1 MNISS
6 VKIKVEQLSINPML
20 NIWVNLEFE
29 YSKEIPLSLSGKLC
43 HNSGHILSVLQEYQ
57 LNTESKY
64 GLTFKNLLKEES
76 SERSMDRH
84 SVQLSAV
91 LTPLALESIERER
104 EKHTEKKVEF
114 YIEFTFKTI
123 ILPRELT
130 GIDNIDSFGLNIEK
144 KAERISIEQSDWVN
158 NYSPKLG
165 IGNFLLLELNLTD
178 YKNVSDFWKE
188 LIEPLKNSVLEM
200 EKCIRMGEWK
210 KTIECARPFFEGL
223 NFKRDTSFK
232 EALIKILK
240 KEQHNEEGIRDLQN
254 AIQSLFNYTS
264 KYVHFM
270 DREGS
275 IKPYP
280 NTKKEDAYLVYTLS
294 IGLLNLIGSKIQN

>member
-1 MNISS
+1 MNIRS
-6 VKIKVEQLSINPML
+6 VEIEVEQLSINPML

-29 YSKEIPLSLSGKLC
+29 HSKEIPLSLSGKLC
-43 HNSGHILSVLQEYQ
+43 HNNGRILSVLQEYQ
-57 LNTESKY
+57 LNTDSKY
-64 GLTFKNLLKEES
+64 ELTFKNLRKEES

-91 LTPLALESIERER
+91 LTPPALEIIERER
-104 EKHTEKKVEF
+104 EKNTEKKVEF
-114 YIEFTFKTI
+114 YIEFIFKTI
-123 ILPRELT
+123 ILPRKVDLE
-130 GIDNIDSFGLNIEK
+130 NIDSFELNIEK
-144 KAERISIEQSDWVN
+144 KPNRISIEQSDWVN

-165 IGNFLLLELNLTD
+165 IGNFLLLELNLAD
-178 YKNVSDFWKE
+178 YNNISDFWKE

-200 EKCIRMGEWK
+200 EKWIRMGEWK
-210 KTIECARPFFEGL
+210 KTIESARPFFEGL
-223 NFKRDTSFK
+223 NFKKDTSFK

-240 KEQHNEEGIRDLQN
+240 KEQHNEEGIKDLQN

-270 DREGS
+270 DREGT

-280 NTKKEDAYLVYTLS
+280 NAKKEDAYLVYTFS
-294 IGLLNLIGSKIQN
+294 IGLLNLIGSKIQS